1 MNKEQ
6 LLVAIVALVAG
17 LLIGYMIFTGKAD
30 KNQQAQTAIPM
41 GAGSPTDY
49 QARIAEAE
57 KLVAKDPKNRQAWV
71 QLGNDYFDTDQ
82 AQKAINAYG
91 KALELEPNDP
101 NVLTDQGVMFRK
113 MGWFDKAIVNFEKAN
128 QIDPKHVQS
137 LMNIGVVYATDLKQA
152 DKAMAAWKRYL
163 AVDSTSPTAQ
173 QVKDM
178 IEQLQANPQGLAQP
192 MAPAM
197 K

>member
-6 LLVAIVALVAG
+6 ILVAAVALVAG
-17 LLIGYMIFTGKAD
+17 LLIGYMIFTSKVDTG
-30 KNQQAQTAIPM
+30 QQVQSAIPM
-41 GAGSPTDY
+41 GSGSPTDY

-91 KALELEPNDP
+91 KALEIEPNDP
-101 NVLTDQGVMFRK
+101 NVLTDQGVMYRK
-113 MGWFDKAIVNFEKAN
+113 MGWFDKAVANFEKAN
-128 QIDPKHVQS
+128 QLDPRHLQS
-137 LMNIGVVYATDLKQA
+137 LMNIGVVYSTDLKQP
-152 DKAMAAWKRYL
+152 DKAIAAWNKFL
-163 AVDSTSPTAQ
+163 SVDSTSPTAL
-173 QVKDM
+173 QVKGM
-178 IEQLQANPQGLAQP
+178 IEQLKANPQGMAQQL
-192 MAPAM
+192 